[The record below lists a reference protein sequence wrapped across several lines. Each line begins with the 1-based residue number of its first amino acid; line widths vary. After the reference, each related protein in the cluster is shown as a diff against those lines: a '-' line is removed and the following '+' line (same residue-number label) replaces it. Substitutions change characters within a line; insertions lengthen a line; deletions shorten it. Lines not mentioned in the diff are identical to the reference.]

1 MTLGELIAVIEPF
14 QKYEVYSNS
23 GVYISNPHFN
33 SIYKAKVL
41 DVYSTKVLN
50 VYATK
55 VGIIVI
61 DVEMTPQKEKKEDE

>member
-1 MTLGELIAVIEPF
+1 MKLGELIEVIEPF

-23 GVYISNPHFN
+23 GVFISNPHYN
-33 SIYKAKVL
+33 SIYEAN
-41 DVYSTKVLN
+41 VLN

-61 DVEMTPQKEKKEDE
+61 DVEMTPQKEKKEDD